1 MCTVQSSLFSWLV
14 NHPQKTAKIGPL
26 ENLPLYGL
34 FRTLVIIMLT
44 AIVLQLHGHM
54 TYRSIV
60 RVEFLSISL
69 ENLHF
74 AEQVLLET
82 RLNLYQV
89 ILNLSLK
96 DNNNNNKKKL
106 SKCEIQMYEYYV

>member
-1 MCTVQSSLFSWLV
+1 
-14 NHPQKTAKIGPL
+14 
-26 ENLPLYGL
+26 
-34 FRTLVIIMLT
+34 MLT
-44 AIVLQLHGHM
+44 AIVLQLHSHM

-69 ENLHF
+69 ENLYF

-96 DNNNNNKKKL
+96 DNNNNKKL
-106 SKCEIQMYEYYV
+106 SKCEIQMYEYYA

>member
-1 MCTVQSSLFSWLV
+1 MVSQSSTK
-14 NHPQKTAKIGPL
+14 KTAKIGPL

-34 FRTLVIIMLT
+34 FRTLVVIMLT
-44 AIVLQLHGHM
+44 AIVLQLHSHM

-96 DNNNNNKKKL
+96 DNNNKKK
-106 SKCEIQMYEYYV
+106 KKKKKIEQV